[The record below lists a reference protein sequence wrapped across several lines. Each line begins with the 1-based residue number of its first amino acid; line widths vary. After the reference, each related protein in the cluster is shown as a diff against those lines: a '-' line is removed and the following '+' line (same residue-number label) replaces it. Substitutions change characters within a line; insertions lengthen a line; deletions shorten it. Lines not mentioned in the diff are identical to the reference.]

1 MEKKC
6 MKGPEES
13 KSQTIIPH
21 FKIFGRGRKSSDMI
35 SRAILMCIA
44 SISFL
49 ILIFVFIFLF
59 ANSMPLFV
67 SDYGIW
73 NFLVGTEWA
82 PSKGEYGI
90 LPLLTGTL
98 LISLGATVFA
108 VPLGIGCTIYLS
120 QLASER
126 VKKVLKP
133 AIEILAGIPSI
144 VFGLIA
150 MKLIADITKI
160 FFGVP
165 NGQVAFTGSIVLA
178 VMMIPILVS
187 LSEDALNAVPKE
199 LGDAAYALGLTKWES
214 IKGVLIPSA
223 LSGISAAVILSMGR
237 ALGETMV
244 VLMATGNF
252 AQITFNILD
261 PVKALTATIALE
273 VGETAVGG
281 LHYSALFGVGIVLF
295 LFTLLFNTI
304 AGYIASRYSEV
315 YK

>member
-1 MEKKC
+1 
-6 MKGPEES
+6 MKDPEES
-13 KSQTIIPH
+13 KSQAIIPR
-21 FKIFGRGRKSSDMI
+21 FTFFGRGKKSSDMI
-35 SRAILMCIA
+35 SRAILTCIA

-59 ANSMPLFV
+59 VNSMPLFG
-67 SDYGIW
+67 SGYGIW
-73 NFLVGTEWA
+73 NFLTGTEWN
-82 PSKGEYGI
+82 PSKGEYGVF
-90 LPLLTGTL
+90 PLLVGTL
-98 LISLGATVFA
+98 LVSLGATVLA
-108 VPLGIGCTIYLS
+108 VPLSLGCTIYLS

-126 VKKVLKP
+126 MKKILKP

-150 MKLIADITKI
+150 MKLIADITKT
-160 FFGVP
+160 FFGLP
-165 NGQVAFTGSIVLA
+165 NGQVALTGSLVLA

-199 LGDAAYALGLTKWES
+199 IGDAAYALGLTKWES

-252 AQITFNILD
+252 AQITFSLLD
-261 PVKALTATIALE
+261 PIKALTATIALE

-295 LFTLLFNTI
+295 LFTLLFNSI
-304 AGYIASRYSEV
+304 AGYIASRYSEA
-315 YK
+315 

>member
-1 MEKKC
+1 
-6 MKGPEES
+6 
-13 KSQTIIPH
+13 
-21 FKIFGRGRKSSDMI
+21 
-35 SRAILMCIA
+35 L
-44 SISFL
+44 
-49 ILIFVFIFLF
+49 
-59 ANSMPLFV
+59 
-67 SDYGIW
+67 
-73 NFLVGTEWA
+73 LVGT
-82 PSKGEYGI
+82 
-90 LPLLTGTL
+90 LLV
-98 LISLGATVFA
+98 SLGATVIA

-126 VKKVLKP
+126 MKNILKP
-133 AIEILAGIPSI
+133 AIEILAGIPSV

-150 MKLIADITKI
+150 LVLISEVTKI
-160 FFGVP
+160 LFGLP
-165 NGQVAFTGSIVLA
+165 NGQVALTGAIVLA

-273 VGETAVGG
+273 IGETAVGG
-281 LHYSALFGVGIVLF
+281 LHYSALFGVGVVLF

-304 AGYIASRYSEV
+304 AGYIASRYSET
-315 YK
+315 YT

>member
-1 MEKKC
+1 MKNSEKNQNQALIPGS
-6 MKGPEES
+6 KGRFLS
-13 KSQTIIPH
+13 
-21 FKIFGRGRKSSDMI
+21 GKSSDML

-49 ILIFVFIFLF
+49 VLIFVFIFLF
-59 ANSMPLFV
+59 ANSIPLF
-67 SDYGIW
+67 SSGYGAW
-73 NFLVGTEWA
+73 NFLTGTEWN
-82 PSKGEYGI
+82 PSKGVYGVF
-90 LPLLTGTL
+90 PLLIGTL
-98 LISLGATVFA
+98 LVSLGATAIA

-120 QLASER
+120 QLASE
-126 VKKVLKP
+126 KMKNILKP
-133 AIEILAGIPSI
+133 AIEILAGIPSV

-150 MKLIADITKI
+150 LVLISEITKI
-160 FFGVP
+160 LFGLP
-165 NGQVAFTGSIVLA
+165 NGQVALTGSIVLA
-178 VMMIPILVS
+178 IMMIPILVS
-187 LSEDALNAVPKE
+187 LSEDALNTVPRE

-261 PVKALTATIALE
+261 PIKALTATIALE
-273 VGETAVGG
+273 IGETAVGSI
-281 LHYSALFGVGIVLF
+281 HYSALFGVGIVLF
-295 LFTLLFNTI
+295 LFTFLFNTI
-304 AGYIASRYSEV
+304 AGFIASKYSET

>member
-1 MEKKC
+1 MRNSEKNQNEAFVP
-6 MKGPEES
+6 GS
-13 KSQTIIPH
+13 KKYFLS
-21 FKIFGRGRKSSDMI
+21 GKSSDML
-35 SRAILMCIA
+35 SRAILTCIA

-49 ILIFVFIFLF
+49 VLILVFVFLF
-59 ANSMPLFV
+59 ANSMPLF
-67 SDYGIW
+67 SSGYGVW
-73 NFLVGTEWA
+73 NFLTGTEWS
-82 PSKGEYGI
+82 PSKGEYGV
-90 LPLLTGTL
+90 LPLLVGTL
-98 LISLGATVFA
+98 LVSLGATVIA

-120 QLASER
+120 QLASDK
-126 VKKVLKP
+126 VKSILKP
-133 AIEILAGIPSI
+133 AIEILAGIPSV

-150 MKLIADITKI
+150 LVLISDITKI
-160 FFGVP
+160 LFGLP
-165 NGQVAFTGSIVLA
+165 NGQVALTGAIVLA

-273 VGETAVGG
+273 IGETAVGG
-281 LHYSALFGVGIVLF
+281 LHYNALFGVGIVLF

-304 AGYIASRYSEV
+304 AGYIASRYSEA